1 MLFSRED
8 FPEDCHSLK
17 TWLRPLS
24 VTLGWNCALW
34 AAILTAAPGSPG
46 RPLSPG
52 APLGPYRI
60 RQKQWWY
67 FKPDL
72 CKNSWRRSKASLVLD
87 GG

>member
-1 MLFSRED
+1 MLFYRED
-8 FPEDCHSLK
+8 FLEDCHSLK

-24 VTLGWNCALW
+24 VTVGRSCTVRVAE
-34 AAILTAAPGSPG
+34 LTAAPGSPG

-60 RQKQWWY
+60 KWKEWSL

-72 CKNSWRRSKASLVLD
+72 CKNSWGKSKASFVLD
-87 GG
+87 GV